1 MPRYKLRDPEYTA
14 VQFTGSNV
22 REILEEL
29 GPGYSSPHSLD
40 LKDAET
46 FVISRQTGGH
56 KDSRLVRKGS
66 WVVVERGSGDWFFE
80 SDEEFHQ
87 SFELVRRGGRPA
99 KEKK

>member
-14 VQFTGSNV
+14 IQFTGSNV

-29 GPGYSSPHSLD
+29 GPEYSTPHSLD
-40 LKDAET
+40 SEDAET
-46 FVISRQTGGH
+46 FNLIRLSRGFR
-56 KDSRLVRKGS
+56 DSRLVRRGA